1 MIDEM
6 NELYRKHEEVVL
18 YIFFGVLTTLVNW
31 GSYAFFVWCGIDIVV
46 SNIISWIV
54 GVLFAF
60 TVNKWF
66 VFKSRNLTPIVV
78 LREMGSFVTARILTG
93 VLASWILFPIL
104 VYNLG
109 MNQTIFGT
117 EGFVAKIF
125 TTILETVL
133 NWLFSKFLIFG
144 LSKKMDKSENN
155 DQSDQINKIQ

>member
-6 NELYRKHEEVVL
+6 KELYKKHEEAIL
-18 YIFFGVLTTLVNW
+18 YIFFGGLTTLVNW
-31 GSYAFFVWCGIDIVV
+31 GSYALFVWCGIDIVI

-66 VFKSRNLTPIVV
+66 VFKSRILTLIVIV
-78 LREMGSFVTARILTG
+78 RELGSFVAARIITG

-109 MNQTIFGT
+109 MDQTIFGI
-117 EGFVAKIF
+117 EGFVAKMF
-125 TTILETVL
+125 TTVLEIVL

-144 LSKKMDKSENN
+144 LSKKMDKSEKNSE
-155 DQSDQINKIQ
+155 SDQINKIQ